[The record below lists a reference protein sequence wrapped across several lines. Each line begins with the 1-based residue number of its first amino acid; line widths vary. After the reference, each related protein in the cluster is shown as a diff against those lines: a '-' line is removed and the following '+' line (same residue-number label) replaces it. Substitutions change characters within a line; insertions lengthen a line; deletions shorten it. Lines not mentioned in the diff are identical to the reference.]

1 MLTPSKEILTVLAV
15 FATAMTAPTFAKA
28 SVLIYG
34 VVLTPGAR
42 TVCAALRVMGLG
54 DLETY
59 GKYHR
64 VLNRDRWSPWMMS
77 QALLQLLINTF
88 VEGDA
93 PLVVLIDETLERRRG
108 EKIKY
113 KGLFRDGVLSTAKQV
128 VKSMGVRW
136 ACMGVLVK
144 VPWCEREWALPF
156 MVVPVLSPKTSGQLG
171 KRHRTSIDW
180 TRMMIV
186 KVRRWQPRRELVIV
200 GDGAY
205 AAAPLVQYCQRQQVR
220 ITLITRL
227 RIDACLYDEPAQQPK
242 GKRGPKPKQ
251 GARLP
256 AMKSLLADPHTPWL
270 AQSVP
275 WYGAQSRNLHTL
287 SGTSI
292 WHPDGEPLVR
302 IRWVLLNDPLDPHFK
317 PVLLL
322 CSDPTASP
330 LTMIACFVGRWNI
343 EVTFEESRAHL
354 GIETQRQ
361 WSDRAIE
368 RTTPCLFGVFSL
380 VVVMAHRLFPTSL
393 PIRSDAWYQ
402 KQAATYSD
410 VLAAVRIHLWQHFK
424 FDASPFLPDL
434 RLFPSALLHHL
445 QSIAAYA

>member
-93 PLVVLIDETLERRRG
+93 PLVLLIDETLERRRG

-156 MVVPVLSPKTSGQLG
+156 MVVSVLSPKTSGQLR

-180 TRMMIV
+180 TR
-186 KVRRWQPRRELVIV
+186 KE
-200 GDGAY
+200 
-205 AAAPLVQYCQRQQVR
+205 
-220 ITLITRL
+220 
-227 RIDACLYDEPAQQPK
+227 
-242 GKRGPKPKQ
+242 
-251 GARLP
+251 
-256 AMKSLLADPHTPWL
+256 
-270 AQSVP
+270 
-275 WYGAQSRNLHTL
+275 
-287 SGTSI
+287 SGRHS
-292 WHPDGEPLVR
+292 
-302 IRWVLLNDPLDPHFK
+302 
-317 PVLLL
+317 
-322 CSDPTASP
+322 
-330 LTMIACFVGRWNI
+330 
-343 EVTFEESRAHL
+343 
-354 GIETQRQ
+354 
-361 WSDRAIE
+361 
-368 RTTPCLFGVFSL
+368 
-380 VVVMAHRLFPTSL
+380 
-393 PIRSDAWYQ
+393 
-402 KQAATYSD
+402 
-410 VLAAVRIHLWQHFK
+410 
-424 FDASPFLPDL
+424 
-434 RLFPSALLHHL
+434 
-445 QSIAAYA
+445 